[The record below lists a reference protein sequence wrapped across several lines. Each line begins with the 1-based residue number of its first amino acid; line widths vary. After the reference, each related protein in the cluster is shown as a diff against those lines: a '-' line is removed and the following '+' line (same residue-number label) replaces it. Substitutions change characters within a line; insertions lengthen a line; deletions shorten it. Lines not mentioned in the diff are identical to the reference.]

1 MTARELAPKAKII
14 ASIREAENQHL
25 LRQSGADS
33 VVVSSET
40 AGRLLG
46 IATTTPSVVEMI
58 EDLLTPDAGFA
69 IAEREVEQNE
79 VGGSPRHLRD
89 IVLGV
94 VRNGAPAA
102 HRRTRGGRHRG
113 HRPAALHPQRGTTSG
128 LSSCSSVPLL
138 SRVGAD
144 RADQLRTDVDA
155 AIAGWADAALLRVD
169 SRNQVLV
176 ADGTRGARRGS
187 RSSATSRRRTRY
199 SSAASRA
206 AGTSGRSGAR
216 CERPRTPTPKPRCS
230 NLRRAGPIF
239 DDTSSQLVAS
249 ATALLNWHDN
259 ARFSAV
265 DGSPT
270 KPSRAGW
277 SRVNP
282 VTGHE
287 EFPRIDP
294 AVICLV
300 HDGGDRAVLAR
311 QTVWPERM
319 FSLLAGF
326 VEAGESFEV
335 CVVREIRE
343 EIGLTVRDVRYLG
356 SQPWPF
362 PRSLMVGFHA
372 LGDPDEE
379 FSFNDGEIAEAA
391 WFTRD
396 EVRAALEAGDWTSAR
411 TSKLLLPGSISIAR
425 EIIESWAALD

>member
-1 MTARELAPKAKII
+1 VDFQL
-14 ASIREAENQHL
+14 
-25 LRQSGADS
+25 
-33 VVVSSET
+33 
-40 AGRLLG
+40 
-46 IATTTPSVVEMI
+46 
-58 EDLLTPDAGFA
+58 
-69 IAEREVEQNE
+69 
-79 VGGSPRHLRD
+79 
-89 IVLGV
+89 
-94 VRNGAPAA
+94 
-102 HRRTRGGRHRG
+102 
-113 HRPAALHPQRGTTSG
+113 
-128 LSSCSSVPLL
+128 SSVPLL

-155 AIAGWADAALLRVD
+155 ATAGWAEAALLRVD

-176 ADGTRGARRGS
+176 ANGRVVLGAAAGLGDKPPHDAVFLGRIENDQHVWAVRGALQ
-187 RSSATSRRRTRY
+187 APEDPDVQT
-199 SSAASRA
+199 
-206 AGTSGRSGAR
+206 
-216 CERPRTPTPKPRCS
+216 EVV
-230 NLRRAGPIF
+230 NLRSLGPIF
-239 DDTSSQLVAS
+239 DDISSQLVSS
-249 ATALLNWHDN
+249 AVALLNWHER
-259 ARFSAV
+259 ARYSAV

-270 KPSRAGW
+270 KPARAGW

-311 QTVWPERM
+311 QAVWPERM

-372 LGDPDEE
+372 LGDPDED
-379 FSFNDGEIAEAA
+379 FAFNDGEIAEAA

-396 EVRAALEAGDWTSAR
+396 EVRAALEVGDWTSSSE
-411 TSKLLLPGSISIAR
+411 SKLLLPGSISIAR
-425 EIIESWAALD
+425 VIIESWVALG

>member
-1 MTARELAPKAKII
+1 VDFE
-14 ASIREAENQHL
+14 
-25 LRQSGADS
+25 
-33 VVVSSET
+33 
-40 AGRLLG
+40 
-46 IATTTPSVVEMI
+46 
-58 EDLLTPDAGFA
+58 
-69 IAEREVEQNE
+69 
-79 VGGSPRHLRD
+79 LRD
-89 IVLGV
+89 
-94 VRNGAPAA
+94 
-102 HRRTRGGRHRG
+102 
-113 HRPAALHPQRGTTSG
+113 
-128 LSSCSSVPLL
+128 VPVL

-155 AIAGWADAALLRVD
+155 ATAGWAEAALLRVD

-176 ADGTRGARRGS
+176 ANGRVVLGDAAELAGKPTPEAVFLGRIEGGRHVWAIRGALQ
-187 RSSATSRRRTRY
+187 APEDPDVLT
-199 SSAASRA
+199 
-206 AGTSGRSGAR
+206 
-216 CERPRTPTPKPRCS
+216 EVV
-230 NLRRAGPIF
+230 NLRSLGPIF
-239 DDTSSQLVAS
+239 DDTSSQLVSS
-249 ATALLNWHDN
+249 AIALLNWHDS

-270 KPSRAGW
+270 KPARGGW

-311 QTVWPERM
+311 QAVWPERM

-335 CVVREIRE
+335 CVAREIRE
-343 EIGLTVRDVRYLG
+343 EIGLHVHNVRYLG

-372 LGDPDEE
+372 LGDPDED
-379 FSFNDGEIAEAA
+379 FSFNDGEITEAA

-396 EVRAALEAGDWTSAR
+396 EVRAALEAGDWSSSSE
-411 TSKLLLPGSISIAR
+411 SKLLLPGSISIAR
-425 EIIESWAALD
+425 VIIESWAAAT